1 MKKWFKL
8 FAALCLAA
16 VLCVPL
22 AACEWGSETGG
33 SENGGSENGGNSGDP
48 SAVRTTVTEEEWNTA
63 VYGDLVNTDIN
74 DFLYDPEANVTV
86 VTIVSQTSQNGEV
99 VKGRLEYQVDGN
111 KVYVYSKLNIEGF
124 SGSESEEWTTEGYA
138 EIMSYPEGGEGVIV
152 ANVYSKDDN
161 GQWTVAE
168 DEFSLETDGEID
180 FVNEDVKKVYAYE
193 NFTYNASLRQ
203 YEARGLEFDLGEESE
218 MSLTIGFMMFQFEN
232 GKCVCFEAEAKR
244 EADSIVTSVRD
255 ARQFESGRLVR
266 LERQIE
272 QNAENWSYSAVSSM
286 TYFYGTASV
295 TLPVVEE

>member
-1 MKKWFKL
+1 MKKWFRL

-16 VLCVPL
+16 VLCVPF
-22 AACEWGSETGG
+22 AACDREGESGG
-33 SENGGSENGGNSGDP
+33 SENGGSGNGDKPGDP
-48 SAVRTTVTEEEWNTA
+48 SAVRTTVTEEEWNAA
-63 VYGDLVNTDIN
+63 VYGDLVATDIN

-111 KVYVYSKLNIEGF
+111 KVYSKLNMEGF
-124 SGSESEEWTTEGYA
+124 SGSESEEWLEESYV
-138 EIMSYPEGGEGVIV
+138 EILSYSEGGEGVIV

-203 YEARGLEFDLGEESE
+203 YEARELEFDLGEESE

-232 GKCVCFEAEAKR
+232 GKCVCFEAEAKQK
-244 EADSIVTSVRD
+244 ADSIVTSVRD

-272 QNAENWSYSAVSSM
+272 QKGEDLSYSAVSSM
-286 TYFYGTASV
+286 TYSYGTASV
-295 TLPVVEE
+295 TLPTVGE

>member
-1 MKKWFKL
+1 MKKWFRL

-22 AACEWGSETGG
+22 AACERGSGSGG
-33 SENGGSENGGNSGDP
+33 SENGGSGNGDKPGDP
-48 SAVRTTVTEEEWNTA
+48 SAVRTTVTEEEWNAA
-63 VYGDLVNTDIN
+63 VYGDLVATEIN

-111 KVYVYSKLNIEGF
+111 KVYSKLNMEGF
-124 SGSESEEWTTEGYA
+124 SGSESEEWLEESYV
-138 EIMSYPEGGEGVIV
+138 EILSYSEGGEGVIV

-203 YEARGLEFDLGEESE
+203 YEARELEFDLGEESE

-232 GKCVCFEAEAKR
+232 GKCVCFEAEAKQK
-244 EADSIVTSVRD
+244 ADSIVTSVRD

-272 QNAENWSYSAVSSM
+272 QKGEDLSYFAVSSM
-286 TYFYGTASV
+286 TYSYGTASV
-295 TLPVVEE
+295 TLPTVGE